1 MTRRELHGWLVVASL
16 FISLFLVFGASVESF
31 GIFVP
36 YLLHHFGWSRT
47 ALSLAFTATASA
59 AGFSGLFAGWLL
71 DRIEPAIVLSVSA
84 ALAGLA
90 FIGASQAN
98 SYPVF
103 ILCYLVL
110 GIGVG
115 GCTMMPCSVVVAN
128 WFAERQRGLAM
139 GITMMG
145 TSFGGMILVPVV
157 DRAIRA
163 GGWRFG
169 YEVVAAPIF
178 LILLPLLIF
187 VVRGKPRAE
196 TQHGGAQAAA
206 PVEGLELSEAL
217 KTRSFW
223 LIAIAYFIYAFV
235 AGAMVVHVIV
245 NLIGLGYKPTTAA
258 LTMSAIFLCASLGK
272 IAFGVL
278 ADRVGSRTALLIDF
292 VIEALGIALVLGAQS
307 PALLVLFAV
316 LFGLTFEAQL
326 ALCPLVTAESLGLKR
341 YGSISG
347 ILFFFVTSGASIG
360 PLVTGRIFDV
370 THSYQDAF
378 LLFIVL
384 LIVAAAISLGCLP
397 LTIEQ
402 GRFQRRTAS
411 GSPLTA
417 PGSAS

>member
-1 MTRRELHGWLVVASL
+1 MTRRELRGWFIVLSL
-16 FISLFLVFGASVESF
+16 FMSLLLVFGASVESF
-31 GIFVP
+31 GVFVP
-36 YLLHHFGWSRT
+36 NLLRHFGWSRT

-98 SYPVF
+98 SYATF
-103 ILCYLVL
+103 MLCYLLL

-128 WFAERQRGLAM
+128 WFSERRRGLAM
-139 GITMMG
+139 GVTMMG

-157 DRAIRA
+157 DYAIRA

-187 VVRGKPRAE
+187 VVRGKPPGETRQGAE
-196 TQHGGAQAAA
+196 HTAVS
-206 PVEGLELSEAL
+206 VEGLELGEAL
-217 KTRSFW
+217 RTRSFW
-223 LIAIAYFIYAFV
+223 LISIVYFIYAFV
-235 AGAMVVHVIV
+235 AGSMVVHVIV
-245 NLIGLGYKPTTAA
+245 HLIGLGYKPAAAA
-258 LTMSAIFLCASLGK
+258 LTMSMIFLCASAGK
-272 IAFGVL
+272 VGFGIL
-278 ADRVGSRTALLIDF
+278 ADRVGSRPALLIDF
-292 VIEALGIALVLGAQS
+292 LLEALGIALVLGAQK
-307 PALLVLFAV
+307 PVLLLLFAV

-347 ILFFFVTSGASIG
+347 VLFFFVTSGASVG
-360 PLVTGRIFDV
+360 PVVTGWIFDV

-378 LLFIVL
+378 SLFIVL
-384 LIVAAAISLGCLP
+384 LVAAGAVSLGCLP
-397 LTIEQ
+397 LSVERA
-402 GRFQRRTAS
+402 RFQRQAVS
-411 GSPLTA
+411 GAPLTA
-417 PGSAS
+417 PSSAS